1 MTDNKHN
8 IKQICIQ
15 DVQANFEQVL
25 DDVLLSGE
33 LVKIMKDTGN
43 AILFS
48 EEIWRGI
55 TETLSLV
62 SIPDVRESVRS
73 GMREN
78 IADTA
83 TELDW

>member
-1 MTDNKHN
+1 
-8 IKQICIQ
+8 
-15 DVQANFEQVL
+15 
-25 DDVLLSGE
+25 
-33 LVKIMKDTGN
+33 MKDTGN

-83 TELDW
+83 TDLDW